1 MIVAITLYH
10 CLCTALCGQ
19 IAVIACDA
27 VKNIDLLHVPV
38 LPTNKSQTTTLPPF
52 MLKLLS
58 DRPRTVLQAVVLIV
72 GYHLALCWIICTW
85 SRLYHVT
92 AFYIVVLKVTV
103 CCNLQINKYHVI
115 WHPVG
120 GCHHAPPPTL
130 QQLKFKHWPHAA

>member
-72 GYHLALCWIICTW
+72 GYHLALC
-85 SRLYHVT
+85 
-92 AFYIVVLKVTV
+92 
-103 CCNLQINKYHVI
+103 
-115 WHPVG
+115 
-120 GCHHAPPPTL
+120 
-130 QQLKFKHWPHAA
+130 